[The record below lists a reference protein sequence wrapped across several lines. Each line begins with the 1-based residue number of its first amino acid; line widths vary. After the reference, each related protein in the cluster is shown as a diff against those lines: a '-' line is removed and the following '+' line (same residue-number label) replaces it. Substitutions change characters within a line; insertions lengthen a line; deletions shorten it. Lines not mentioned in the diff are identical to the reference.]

1 MAILWLFFLVWFLLS
16 FIETLRQDPG
26 GSLRQLF
33 AILGMTLGVAAV
45 VTLPWFFVPWAV
57 IDAHQGPFIGGLLL
71 VTVLGV
77 VVITI
82 VANRLR
88 RRALAQRSGGT
99 RGGPPTAST
108 PG

>member
-45 VTLPWFFVPWAV
+45 VTLPWLSL
-57 IDAHQGPFIGGLLL
+57 IHI
-71 VTVLGV
+71 
-77 VVITI
+77 
-82 VANRLR
+82 
-88 RRALAQRSGGT
+88 
-99 RGGPPTAST
+99 
-108 PG
+108 